1 MSSPSSIYVLE
12 CDSSVSQHTFFARCL
27 SIRVRIESRLLL
39 HDMRPQLARLFRAWA
54 RGLVEVQ
61 SLVRA
66 PRRVFEVCS
75 TAEQGNKPSFSKVNW
90 AMDPTALF
98 HTLLFSLCSLFPRCT
113 FYLSPSIIFSPF
125 QPFCSHPLTAGAEWC
140 SLLSPLDQYWWLS
153 ASCEPAS
160 CLVLTGSLCCCVG
173 SREHSSA
180 SALLGG

>member
-1 MSSPSSIYVLE
+1 M
-12 CDSSVSQHTFFARCL
+12 RC
-27 SIRVRIESRLLL
+27 
-39 HDMRPQLARLFRAWA
+39 RPQLARMFRAWA

-66 PRRVFEVCS
+66 PRRLFEVCS

-98 HTLLFSLCSLFPRCT
+98 HTLLFSLCSLFARCS

-160 CLVLTGSLCCCVG
+160 CLVLTGSLCCCLG

-180 SALLGG
+180 SALLGV